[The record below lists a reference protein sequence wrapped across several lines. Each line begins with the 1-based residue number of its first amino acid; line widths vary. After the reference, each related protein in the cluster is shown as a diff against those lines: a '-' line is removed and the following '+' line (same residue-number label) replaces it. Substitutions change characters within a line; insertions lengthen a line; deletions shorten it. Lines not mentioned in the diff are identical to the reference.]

1 MTTTTSV
8 FAIACTLA
16 LLGGCA
22 TGTPT
27 GTGNSVRAIMAS
39 QVIAPEGVP
48 GPAGTD
54 AGSAV
59 LAYKNY
65 QGSFATPAPQ
75 VDSTLFGANK

>member
-39 QVIAPEGVP
+39 QVVP
-48 GPAGTD
+48 PQVRPDT
-54 AGSAV
+54 GSNAAAAV
-59 LAYKNY
+59 AAYANY
-65 QGSFATPAPQ
+65 QRSYVTPVSQTDTLTFGS
-75 VDSTLFGANK
+75 K

>member
-22 TGTPT
+22 TGTSA

-39 QVIAPEGVP
+39 QVIAPQATPAAP
-48 GPAGTD
+48 GSD
-54 AGSAV
+54 ARAAILG
-59 LAYKNY
+59 YKNY